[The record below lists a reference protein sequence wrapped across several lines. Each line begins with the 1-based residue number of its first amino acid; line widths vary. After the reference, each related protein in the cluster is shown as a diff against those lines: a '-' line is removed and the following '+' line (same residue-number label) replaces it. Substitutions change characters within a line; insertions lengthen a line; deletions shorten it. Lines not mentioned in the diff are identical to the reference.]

1 MEAYLKAHPYLKETA
16 ELYLAMGKAIK
27 AAAKPLAFPARK
39 ALAESAKGAFPVL
52 QQFELQAETVR
63 TAASTLPAAL
73 AALARIPA
81 PSKMQDALAAW
92 AIWAKRAKAEERQ
105 AFFDNL
111 LRQEDQEIR
120 DFASRE
126 KLSEPILR
134 TVGWA
139 ILAALVPD
147 DVKSAELW
155 EEVGWQH
162 NYCPVCG
169 RKPVMAQLRKEKEG
183 RARFLACDG
192 CHTVWPYARI
202 GCAYCGNKDLRKM
215 HILEPE
221 GEESMRLDV
230 CDVCRTYLKTYQK
243 EGEEDVYLHDW
254 ATLHLDMIGEEK
266 GLRKEGSVLL
276 PSE

>member
-1 MEAYLKAHPYLKETA
+1 MESYLKAHPYLKETA

-39 ALAESAKGAFPVL
+39 ALAELAKGAFPVL

-139 ILAALVPD
+139 ILAALVSAVTEKPLRQ
-147 DVKSAELW
+147 DVAVTGEISLAGRIRPVGGVFEKAYGARQAGIRTLVIPKENETDIPNDLLGLDIHPVETAEQAFSLI
-155 EEVGWQH
+155 
-162 NYCPVCG
+162 
-169 RKPVMAQLRKEKEG
+169 
-183 RARFLACDG
+183 F
-192 CHTVWPYARI
+192 
-202 GCAYCGNKDLRKM
+202 
-215 HILEPE
+215 
-221 GEESMRLDV
+221 EESPI
-230 CDVCRTYLKTYQK
+230 KS
-243 EGEEDVYLHDW
+243 EE
-254 ATLHLDMIGEEK
+254 A
-266 GLRKEGSVLL
+266 
-276 PSE
+276 